1 MEFAGCLYETPTP
14 DGGEREWVVDST
26 TGQPYPFDLTVSEI
40 KNMAIVGVP
49 IKIEHTMKGFEAG
62 DEVGRVV
69 DTCVDPKTGYTACK
83 FELHDTGPGRVLR
96 QLIDNKTVDSLS
108 LGHLYHRDQ
117 KTVEAQEVS
126 VCFKGAR
133 SGTRL
138 YKQLADF
145 DVLKAKYTA
154 PDAETA
160 ETTKTSGA
168 MDATA
173 TDEKPI
179 ASPDVNTSA
188 EAAPADGSLNSLDII
203 ELLAKCTEG
212 QPDEL
217 ANALYSRVA
226 DISTQLS
233 SSTKASEAQKAS
245 IAELTTMK
253 TKLEKEKE
261 SASELNTKKA
271 KECVNVMNALLAE
284 YVGDSSS
291 ISDSGDDASMLEA
304 AHRIPV
310 LASALASRKMVNT
323 LVSSNEAMRQTLERQ
338 IKNAL
343 GPTMPT
349 VWQAPDAHVA
359 PSYMPQAVQASA
371 NHHTTQH
378 EPPAKRSRF
387 YGLSEG
393 QQRALSDIGDFS
405 ANGDKPVT
413 KQMFSNNFKGKA
425 FAITLFFLFFS
436 FFLFLSNF
444 SKCLKFPD
452 ICTLYCNH

>member
-14 DGGEREWVVDST
+14 DGGEREWVVDSP
-26 TGQPYPFDLTVSEI
+26 TGEPYPFDLTVSEI

-83 FELHDTGPGRVLR
+83 FKLHDTGPGRVLR
-96 QLIDNKTVDSLS
+96 SLIDNKTVDSLS

-117 KTVEAQEVS
+117 RTVEAQEVS

-138 YKQLADF
+138 YKQLAEF

-154 PDAETA
+154 PSAETA
-160 ETTKTSGA
+160 KTTDTSEA
-168 MDATA
+168 MDTTA
-173 TDEKPI
+173 IDEKPI
-179 ASPDVNTSA
+179 VPPDTTNA
-188 EAAPADGSLNSLDII
+188 GADAAQSDASLNSLDII
-203 ELLAKCTEG
+203 DLLAKCTEG
-212 QPDEL
+212 QPDAL

-233 SSTKASEAQKAS
+233 SSTAAGEAQKAS

-323 LVSSNEAMRQTLERQ
+323 LVSSNEAMRQTLEKQ

-343 GPTMPT
+343 GPTMPA

-405 ANGDKPVT
+405 TNGDKPVT

-425 FAITLFFLFFS
+425 FAITLS
-436 FFLFLSNF
+436 F
-444 SKCLKFPD
+444 
-452 ICTLYCNH
+452 